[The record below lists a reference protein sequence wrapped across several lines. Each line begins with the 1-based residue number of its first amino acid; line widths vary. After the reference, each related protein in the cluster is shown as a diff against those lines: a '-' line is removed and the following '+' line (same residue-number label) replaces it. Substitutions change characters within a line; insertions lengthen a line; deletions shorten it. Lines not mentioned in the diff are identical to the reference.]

1 MFIDSDSPI
10 GFNRLSES
18 WIVPLAFAIFPVRA
32 MALEQVMYRCGAL
45 GDVSIDRSRANPSKA
60 VVVYGDQRWPGT
72 ISAGSM
78 TFFSSTSQAPE
89 SPWMNFGRNGVG
101 FIPITSELPA
111 GVSIGLRIPPPID
124 AIILAFLNQAV

>member
-45 GDVSIDRSRANPSKA
+45 GDVSVDRSRANPSKA

-78 TFFSSTSQAPE
+78 TFFSSTSQGL
-89 SPWMNFGRNGVG
+89 SIGNQ
-101 FIPITSELPA
+101 LPA
-111 GVSIGLRIPPPID
+111 LLPKLIHQSHQSDLMLWIPPR
-124 AIILAFLNQAV
+124 N